1 MQIRLIVDDILKAST
16 TLTNAQIGKLLVS
29 VCKSQLKLS
38 RVEYIPKEDEV
49 FLWKSFEKSR
59 LIAER
64 VSNHSILQNKIRWE
78 KVKKKENNNENN

>member
-38 RVEYIPKEDEV
+38 RVEYTPKEDEV

-59 LIAER
+59 LIAEK
-64 VSNHSILQNKIRWE
+64 VSNHSILQNKIRWD
-78 KVKKKENNNENN
+78 KAKKKEINNENN